1 MHIFDALADPVRR
14 RILELLARGE
24 MASGDVVHA
33 ISAEFG
39 ITQAAVS
46 QHLKVLRDSG
56 FARVRAV
63 AQRRLYSV
71 DPAGLQAVH
80 EWVGQFRSFWEPK
93 LDALATEI
101 ARGKRQRRSRPL
113 TGRKGKR
120 A

>member
-1 MHIFDALADPVRR
+1 MQIFDALADPVRR
-14 RILELLARGE
+14 RILERLARGE
-24 MASGDVVHA
+24 TTSGDVVQA

-56 FARVRAV
+56 FAKVRAV

-71 DPAGLQAVH
+71 DPAGLKAVD
-80 EWVGQFRSFWEPK
+80 EWVAQFRGFWEPK

-101 ARGKRQRRSRPL
+101 ARGKRQRRRAPVS
-113 TGRKGKR
+113 GRKGKR

>member
-1 MHIFDALADPVRR
+1 MHIFDVLADPVRR
-14 RILELLARGE
+14 RILELLGQGE
-24 MASGDVVHA
+24 MASGDVVKA
-33 ISAEFG
+33 IGAEFG

-56 FARVRAV
+56 FAKVRAV

-71 DPAGLQAVH
+71 DPAGLKAVD
-80 EWVGQFRSFWEPK
+80 EWVAQFRSFWEPK

-101 ARGKRQRRSRPL
+101 ARGKRQRRSSPMA
-113 TGRKGKR
+113 GHKGKR